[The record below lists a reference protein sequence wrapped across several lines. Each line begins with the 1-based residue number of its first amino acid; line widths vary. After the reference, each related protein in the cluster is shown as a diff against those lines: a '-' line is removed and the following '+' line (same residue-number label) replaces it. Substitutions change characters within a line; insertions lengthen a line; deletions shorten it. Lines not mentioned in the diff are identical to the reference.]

1 MGERLIEAPGRGKD
15 RRRRAALVA
24 AVAATVMS
32 AAAAGNEPVN
42 VKVYFDGDCP
52 TAVDNWVPTLSKA
65 PPERVRWIP
74 YELDGTTLK
83 ENAVFDIHFDP
94 FVGPSPIERKDGT
107 VLSPPVS
114 GNAPTG
120 VLYKYTVT
128 APGCPP
134 LDPYIRI
141 Q

>member
-1 MGERLIEAPGRGKD
+1 MGKRRVEPTVNGND
-15 RRRRAALVA
+15 RTRQVVLMSAMAAA
-24 AVAATVMS
+24 MIS
-32 AAAAGNEPVN
+32 AAAVGDNFVD
-42 VKVYFDGDCP
+42 VKVYFDGNCP

-74 YELDGTTLK
+74 YELDGKTVK
-83 ENAVFDIHFDP
+83 NQADFDIHFDP
-94 FVGPSPIERKDGT
+94 FVGPSPVERKDGT

-114 GNAPTG
+114 GNAPVG

-128 APGCPP
+128 APACTP